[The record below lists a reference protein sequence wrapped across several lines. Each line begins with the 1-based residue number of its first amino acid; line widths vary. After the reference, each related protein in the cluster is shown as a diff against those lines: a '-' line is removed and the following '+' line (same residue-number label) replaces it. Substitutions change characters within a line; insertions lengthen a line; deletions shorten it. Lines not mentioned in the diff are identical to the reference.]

1 MWRLYP
7 EAQVL
12 LTNNIDSVNEYL
24 QRKFLLKKLL
34 RLLVIE
40 GADGSGKTTII
51 RKLKE
56 ELKRRGL
63 KYLHNEIKRRR
74 QENETLLEFREGV
87 TNRRNQNLIEGLIH
101 RIKHEGGCEIVITD
115 KSPYVEFF
123 YQKTKWNHERL
134 NTYKS
139 HQLMKKVFASS
150 EVIEAS
156 LAIHLKNSEAWNNYI
171 RWEETLKDK
180 SFETMS
186 RETYQLM
193 KANFE
198 KYAPK
203 LYKNHIFVQIQ
214 NDENSWKKVW
224 KIIEEKLL

>member
-1 MWRLYP
+1 MTGCLECPGGELWEGESFREAAKREYEEKITKVIVKVYKTIITLGEVADIDYKIQWEWEKWRLYP

-24 QRKFLLKKLL
+24 QKKFLLKKLP

-56 ELKRRGL
+56 ELRQKGL
-63 KYLHNEIKRRR
+63 KYLHNETKRRR
-74 QENETLLEFREGV
+74 KENETLLEFREGV

-101 RIKHEGGCEIVITD
+101 RIKHEGGCKIVITD

-134 NTYKS
+134 NTYES

-150 EVIEAS
+150 EVIDAS
-156 LAIHLKNSEAWNNYI
+156 LIIHLKNPEAWNNYI
-171 RWEETLKDK
+171 
-180 SFETMS
+180 
-186 RETYQLM
+186 
-193 KANFE
+193 
-198 KYAPK
+198 
-203 LYKNHIFVQIQ
+203 
-214 NDENSWKKVW
+214 
-224 KIIEEKLL
+224 